1 MTKKAH
7 EIKGRTEKH
16 GVSTRASGEGPVER
30 IHQAEHTIEA
40 GARRVASNLE
50 SRFLAGAQ
58 IPTVTRSA
66 EVNLS
71 AAIGAAIDSLQDE
84 PNARPVEPAT
94 LVDFS
99 SPPINFYES
108 NGRLA
113 AAIPLPGA
121 RRDRIRLTITP
132 QRLTLLAEPEYPE
145 EEEDYLKQQW
155 SAKRFSCTWR
165 LPKAVRPTEAEAI
178 LSHGILMV
186 YAPIGEVTGSRRV
199 SVAVTE
205 LRS

>member
-1 MTKKAH
+1 MTKKARAT
-7 EIKGRTEKH
+7 KSRTEKH
-16 GVSTRASGEGPVER
+16 EVLAQASTERPLER

-50 SRFLAGAQ
+50 SRFLAGAELA
-58 IPTVTRSA
+58 TATNSA
-66 EVNLS
+66 EVNMG
-71 AAIGAAIDSLQDE
+71 AAIEAAIDSLQDE
-84 PNARPVEPAT
+84 PNARPVEPAK

-113 AAIPLPGA
+113 AVIPLPGA
-121 RRDRIRLTITP
+121 RRDTIHLTLTP
-132 QRLTLLAEPEYPE
+132 QRLTLLAEPQEEKEEY
-145 EEEDYLKQQW
+145 LQQQW
-155 SAKRFSCTWR
+155 SARRFSCTCR

-178 LSHGILMV
+178 LSDGILRV
-186 YAPIGEVTGSRRV
+186 YAPIGEGTGSRRV